1 MTSNNKLSD
10 KYVFE
15 LGIFDI
21 ELNWLI
27 KTLIIVLSIITW
39 DSLII

>member
-15 LGIFDI
+15 LGIFDS

-27 KTLIIVLSIITW
+27 KILIIILWIITRDSSII
-39 DSLII
+39 